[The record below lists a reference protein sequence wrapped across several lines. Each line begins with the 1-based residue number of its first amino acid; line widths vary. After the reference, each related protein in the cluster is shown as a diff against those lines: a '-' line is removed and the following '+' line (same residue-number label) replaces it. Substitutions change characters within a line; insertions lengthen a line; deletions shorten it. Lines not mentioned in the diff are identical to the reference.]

1 MQNALTQNLVARATI
16 PTCCELTMKCGELKF
31 KFSLNQAILLIR
43 IFTICS
49 DATAPIFFS
58 ESTLQSIL
66 FLHTSAT
73 NAEFSG
79 CMNQDN
85 LFR

>member
-1 MQNALTQNLVARATI
+1 MQNALTQKLVARTPI
-16 PTCCELTMKCGELKF
+16 HTCCELAMKCGELKF
-31 KFSLNQAILLIR
+31 KLSLNQAILLNR

-49 DATAPIFFS
+49 DATAPKFFS

-66 FLHTSAT
+66 FLNTSAT
-73 NAEFSG
+73 NTGFSG
-79 CMNQDN
+79 SVNQGN